1 MLENDNEI
9 VMLVRRRSYSGSA
22 LITMCIAYVV
32 VCHFDDSIVHG
43 LTLASTEQSLDS
55 SLLKEQNLVTVIMRT
70 YRRKS

>member
-1 MLENDNEI
+1 MTQELF
-9 VMLVRRRSYSGSA
+9 RF
-22 LITMCIAYVV
+22 CINNYMHC
-32 VCHFDDSIVHG
+32 VCGCMSFDGSIVHG